1 MSFLEKIFGKSAD
14 KALVAS
20 LQIELEG
27 QLRALHEGAI
37 VSETDIRGN
46 ITFANDTFVQ
56 ISGYSREELLGKNH
70 RILKS
75 GLQPDTIFEDLWK
88 TISSGNVWKGIICN
102 KKKNGEYYWVKST
115 IVPVL
120 DEKLVPI
127 KYVAVRFDI
136 TEQIKLQDELQ
147 TSLEEL
153 RTQEEE
159 LLQLNEELKATNEQ
173 LLATQKEL
181 EAQFLALNNAA
192 IVSATDIRGN
202 IIYVNDT
209 FCEISKYSREEL
221 IGKNHRI
228 LRHPDMPA
236 SAFEE
241 MWKTIT
247 AGKVWK
253 GVVKNKAKDGSAY
266 WVHATITPILD
277 EKGIPIKYISVRFDI
292 TAEKELAELLHH
304 TEKKVEDLNT
314 QLALANKALEKKL
327 ENTELEIQNSI
338 TYAQRIQKAIM
349 PSIEEINSF
358 FPSTFGCEI
367 LFQPKDIVSG
377 DFYWGAKI
385 HNRTIFFVGDATGHG
400 VSGSFM
406 ALIAINAL
414 EHLVKDKMV
423 ILPDMLLYELDKKIK
438 GILHQDENDKRAVL
452 DSLEGYA
459 ILIENDKISI
469 ASAMRPIYLGTNEGL
484 KEIPGSK
491 KSIGGKN
498 YYGQDHFELHTFS
511 LQPSETLYLSSDGFE
526 TQLGG
531 HNGHQKFGKNA
542 FKEMLEQVHV
552 IPSLKK
558 RAQSCYKKLQ
568 DWKGFF
574 NEQNDDII
582 LAMIKYKGTQVGDSS
597 NLRNASVSL
606 N

>member
-1 MSFLEKIFGKSAD
+1 MSFLEKLFGKSAD
-14 KALVAS
+14 KALIAS

-136 TEQIKLQDELQ
+136 TEQIKLQEELQ

-159 LLQLNEELKATNEQ
+159 LLQLNEELNATNEQ

-202 IIYVNDT
+202 IIYANDT
-209 FCEISKYSREEL
+209 FCKISKYSREEL

-228 LRHPDMPA
+228 IRHPDMPA

-277 EKGIPIKYISVRFDI
+277 EKGIPIKYISVRYDI
-292 TAEKELAELLHH
+292 TAEKELADLLHH

-327 ENTELEIQNSI
+327 ENTELEIQNSL

-367 LFQPKDIVSG
+367 LFQPKEIVSG

-438 GILHQDENDKRAVL
+438 GILHQEENDKRAVL

-469 ASAMRPIYLGTNEGL
+469 ASAMRTIYLGTNEGL

-491 KSIGGKN
+491 KSVGGKN

-511 LQPSETLYLSSDGFE
+511 LQPGETLYLSSDGFE

-568 DWKGFF
+568 EWKGFF

-582 LAMIKYKGTQVGDSS
+582 LAMIKYKGTQEEDSS